1 MAKLLKLYIDLCLF
15 QAKPQDLPYSR
26 GLVAVTGGLAVVSY
40 ALTDTMHERLGIT
53 VAVSLLQVVLFGLVI
68 AIALRLRGHGERW
81 VQTISALYGTGS
93 LLQLVGWPVAGWFA
107 RVRETPDEA
116 MTPMLL
122 VIVLGFWFLAIMTS
136 ILRHAM
142 EISVG
147 ASFLISIACQ
157 AVTVIALVWI
167 FGGGAPAG

>member
-1 MAKLLKLYIDLCLF
+1 M
-15 QAKPQDLPYSR
+15 
-26 GLVAVTGGLAVVSY
+26 
-40 ALTDTMHERLGIT
+40 
-53 VAVSLLQVVLFGLVI
+53 VLFGLVI